1 VYSRTMKTECKNSL
15 GKTFDDKDDDMLSG
29 DMKLEQV
36 GGGGVESHILN
47 TGLVKCLLGH
57 HTEEGQ

>member
-1 VYSRTMKTECKNSL
+1 MCVYSRTMKTECKNSL

-36 GGGGVESHILN
+36 GGGG
-47 TGLVKCLLGH
+47 GLGAPS
-57 HTEEGQ
+57 